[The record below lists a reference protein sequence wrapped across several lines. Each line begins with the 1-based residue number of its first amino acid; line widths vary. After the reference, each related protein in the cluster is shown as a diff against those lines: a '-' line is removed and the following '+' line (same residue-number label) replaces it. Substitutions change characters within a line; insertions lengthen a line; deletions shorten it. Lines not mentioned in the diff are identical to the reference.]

1 MNGLDYSP
9 PYEGSSRWLAGKR
22 RTKNGMEGGQ
32 GESNC
37 KETGQIVVNVRLEGS
52 VPSGRVTVQ
61 FAVLPKHQCTQYLG
75 SIGGLKSGNFTSE
88 KIERRVIF
96 VKKKYE
102 FLSDSSCISFRKISA
117 EQEK

>member
-1 MNGLDYSP
+1 MEWREGRASP
-9 PYEGSSRWLAGKR
+9 TARRRGKSSSMSDLKAQFR
-22 RTKNGMEGGQ
+22 
-32 GESNC
+32 
-37 KETGQIVVNVRLEGS
+37 VV
-52 VPSGRVTVQ
+52 GRVTVQ